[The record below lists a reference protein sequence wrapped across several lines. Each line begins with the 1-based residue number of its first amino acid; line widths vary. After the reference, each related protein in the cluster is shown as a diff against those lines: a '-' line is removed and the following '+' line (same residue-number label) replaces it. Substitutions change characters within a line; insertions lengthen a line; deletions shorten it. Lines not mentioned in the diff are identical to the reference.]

1 MKKILFAVM
10 AFALLAGTSSCKKE
24 MEGKYA
30 PKEKINAV
38 YTEETYWY
46 NGSIESHEAKYKS
59 EEWTWVK
66 DRLDKIVYFNQYTY
80 PTGEGDEMETE
91 YEQTN
96 LQTFTYDDDGRLT
109 KSEIFGMETYVATCE
124 YDGKYLKT
132 MTITED
138 RELLVSYQFN
148 REGGKITSFDL
159 TLGEDYFEMDEKSAK
174 QLERVS
180 PLRFV
185 LDAKPAEEV
194 MKATKCYAKR
204 AVKVGSKA
212 NAILHFSMEWN
223 GDNVSKIAT
232 SFMGETLRYDFNYD
246 EKHNPFYNL
255 FEMANTLENG
265 FMPFMPLSKN
275 NVIGVARTMSEGGD
289 VETET
294 IQYSYTYNSKDYP
307 TSKKE
312 EETYEE
318 SKYECTYFYE
328 YK

>member
-109 KSEIFGMETYVATCE
+109 KSEIFGMTKMEAICE
-124 YDGKYLKT
+124 YDGKELTK
-132 MTITED
+132 MTFMED
-138 RELLVSYQFN
+138 GEVVVAYQFKHD
-148 REGGKITSFDL
+148 GKRITSFDM
-159 TLGEDYFEMDEKSAK
+159 TLNDEYWGVGEKVAK
-174 QLERVS
+174 QLERVN

-185 LDAKPAEEV
+185 LSAEPAAQV
-194 MKATKCYAKR
+194 MDATKIYAKR
-204 AVKVGSKA
+204 AAKVGSKA
-212 NAILHFSMEWN
+212 NTVIHFDIEWN
-223 GDNVSKIAT
+223 GNNVSRIG
-232 SFMGETLRYDFNYD
+232 SSHMGEKMQYDFNYD
-246 EKHNPFYNL
+246 EKNNPFYNL
-255 FEMANTLENG
+255 FDIGNTRVV
-265 FMPFMPLSKN
+265 PFMPLSKN
-275 NVIGVARTMSEGGD
+275 NVIGIAQTMSEGGD

-294 IQYSYTYNSKDYP
+294 IEYSYTYNSKDYP

-312 EETYEE
+312 EETYED